1 MVENFFL
8 LRTCLEKYK
17 CYKAK
22 LSYEVEPLGTAIF
35 PDDSGPTILK

>member
-8 LRTCLEKYK
+8 LRRCLEKYK

-22 LSYEVEPLGTAIF
+22 MSYEVEPLGTAIF
-35 PDDSGPTILK
+35 PGNSGPIILK